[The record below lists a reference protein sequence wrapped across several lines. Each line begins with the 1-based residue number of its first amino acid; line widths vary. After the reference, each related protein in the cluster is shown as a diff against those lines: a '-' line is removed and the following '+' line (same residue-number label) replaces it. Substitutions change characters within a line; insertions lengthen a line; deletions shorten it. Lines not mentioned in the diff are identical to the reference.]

1 MVMEQRSCKPVP
13 SRLSNMLTTMY
24 LLLQVLCRFRFN
36 SKGANQK
43 ILALAFAWG
52 HFLNSSFTS
61 TWVLADF
68 LHSELISQSNK
79 SSFSPEWLNKKIWNF
94 YQKYYSL
101 FVTFGKTT
109 FFYNITQS
117 RDSSSFVC
125 FLHPLFSGYRNL
137 NVHNFCS
144 RQKFK
149 KVSNKFYYQV
159 LWLPVIKIS
168 ARHLKANLS
177 SIVLKTVVVVVGS
190 R

>member
-13 SRLSNMLTTMY
+13 SRLSIMLTTKY

-101 FVTFGKTT
+101 FVTFRRTT
-109 FFYNITQS
+109 FFSNITQS

-125 FLHPLFSGYRNL
+125 FLHTLFSGYRNL
-137 NVHNFCS
+137 NVHIFSS
-144 RQKFK
+144 RQNFK
-149 KVSNKFYYQV
+149 KASNKFY
-159 LWLPVIKIS
+159 
-168 ARHLKANLS
+168 
-177 SIVLKTVVVVVGS
+177 
-190 R
+190 